1 MTDTFRIIH
10 PNLKNHQIF
19 NVQIDAKKI
28 SKLFDLQI
36 KKKKNINDGNGD
48 GIYSIHY
55 KEKLIYIGRHN
66 TEKNVV
72 ERWEKH
78 LKSLT
83 GRFLPI
89 NFLGADKEKGSN
101 EVKKFYKHNG
111 KDLSF
116 NDLLNH
122 FNKHFIKK
130 RDDINTDKDTFEKIK
145 EIILKHI
152 EEKKKK
158 LKDRYKNLI
167 KGEFDE
173 FFKEINAFSNKKIIQ
188 TLSGDGTVTSPNRF
202 NFAIKN
208 RSDFL
213 KKNESNIFEDFSFVF
228 YKYLGKKTK
237 NKKEQIE
244 FGNKFEKPLIKY
256 FSPEVNSD
264 RDKDKGSKFINASY
278 EDILNHLNQL
288 YLTK

>member
-1 MTDTFRIIH
+1 MSGTFRIIH
-10 PNLKNHQIF
+10 PNLENHQIF
-19 NVQIDAKKI
+19 KVQVDSKKI
-28 SKLFDLQI
+28 NKLFDLEI
-36 KKKKNINDGNGD
+36 KKVNPINDGNGD

-55 KEKLIYIGRHN
+55 KEELIYIGRHN
-66 TEKNVV
+66 TKKNVV
-72 ERWEKH
+72 DRWEKH

-83 GRFLPI
+83 GRFFV
-89 NFLGADKEKGSN
+89 NFLGPDKKKGIVES
-101 EVKKFYKHNG
+101 FYKHNG

-122 FNKHFIKK
+122 FNKQFVQRK
-130 RDDINTDKDTFEKIK
+130 DNFNTDTDTFEKIK
-145 EIILKHI
+145 TIIEKHI
-152 EEKKKK
+152 AKKRNN
-158 LKDRYKNLI
+158 LRVRYQNLI
-167 KGEFDE
+167 RSEFDE
-173 FFKEINAFSNKKIIQ
+173 FFKKINAFSNKKIIQ
-188 TLSGDGTVTSPNRF
+188 TLTGDGTFTSPNRF

-256 FSPEVNSD
+256 FSPEVNSES
-264 RDKDKGSKFINASY
+264 DKGSKFINASF

-288 YLTK
+288 Y

>member
-1 MTDTFRIIH
+1 MSDIFRIVH
-10 PNLKNHQIF
+10 PNIENHKIF
-19 NVQIDAKKI
+19 KVQVDSNKI
-28 SKLFDLQI
+28 SNLFDLQI
-36 KKKKNINDGNGD
+36 KKVNPINDGNGD

-55 KEKLIYIGRHN
+55 KEELIYIGRHN
-66 TEKNVV
+66 TKKNVV
-72 ERWEKH
+72 DRWEQH

-83 GRFLPI
+83 GRFFV
-89 NFLGADKEKGSN
+89 NFLGPDKKKGKVES
-101 EVKKFYKHNG
+101 FYKHNG

-122 FNKHFIKK
+122 FNKQFVQRK
-130 RDDINTDKDTFEKIK
+130 DNFNTDTDTFEKIK
-145 EIILKHI
+145 TIIEKHI
-152 EEKKKK
+152 AKKRNN
-158 LKDRYKNLI
+158 LRVRYQNLI
-167 KGEFDE
+167 RSEFDE
-173 FFKEINAFSNKKIIQ
+173 FFKKINAFSNKKIIQ
-188 TLSGDGTVTSPNRF
+188 TLTGDGTVTSPNRF

-256 FSPEVNSD
+256 FSPEVNSES
-264 RDKDKGSKFINASY
+264 DKGSKFINASFD
-278 EDILNHLNQL
+278 DILNHLNQL
-288 YLTK
+288 Y